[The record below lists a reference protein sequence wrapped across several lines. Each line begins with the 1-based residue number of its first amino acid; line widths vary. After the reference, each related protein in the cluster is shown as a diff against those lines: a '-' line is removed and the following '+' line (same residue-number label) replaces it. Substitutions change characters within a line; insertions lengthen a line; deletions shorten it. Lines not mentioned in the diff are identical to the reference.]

1 MWKLIWLVTHCMQR
15 PGSQRMACSKNYEWS
30 FFITACRVRIGMAQQ
45 RLRDGLRLWVLSH
58 SGFCLL
64 SYSHSISCS
73 RTSVYHWPFLQS
85 GPSGFWY
92 LFTCWLS
99 FLLENPSK
107 SSIHGTWW
115 WDSSG
120 LQSTGLLSTSS
131 ITPSAISRFFTCQS
145 SLRTPGTQ
153 YILNENVDW
162 VTHRRHIQNLVL
174 CWLDFLLKF

>member
-30 FFITACRVRIGMAQQ
+30 FFITACRMRIGMAQQ

-99 FLLENPSK
+99 FLLKPNKPAWKTLPSPAYMVPD
-107 SSIHGTWW
+107 GET
-115 WDSSG
+115 
-120 LQSTGLLSTSS
+120 LLVSKALVFWAHP
-131 ITPSAISRFFTCQS
+131 PS
-145 SLRTPGTQ
+145 
-153 YILNENVDW
+153 
-162 VTHRRHIQNLVL
+162 RHLPSQGFSPVRAH
-174 CWLDFLLKF
+174 